1 MTDGSTTVAF
11 NSYASVPLLNNVGLV
26 LPSGWQDTLLT
37 AGLVTGLCIVPFLA
51 GAFTADG
58 DSALLA
64 AGEPI
69 LLLLDC
75 ACAARISPAAAAT
88 VQSERVLIQSLLPCS
103 A

>member
-75 ACAARISPAAAAT
+75 ACAAHISPAAAAI
-88 VQSERVLIQSLLPCS
+88 VFNLS
-103 A
+103 AY